1 MAIKIKHRDPKS
13 TDFSSTDIIINI
25 NEGTLFYKTP
35 TGLFKLQGD
44 NLNTTTIEGASS
56 FSELTDVPFLYSSSL
71 QILTDITT
79 DVPFLYSSTLQIL
92 TDITSSGNI
101 SGSSPTSTFSAVT
114 GSFDIISSTTGSF
127 DVMSKQLIII
137 PFTFSH
143 MEGNSEVFIPIKNYL
158 DKTSFNYYHGF
169 IPPYDGKL
177 KKITLGPKE
186 ANPGNTT
193 LRLRKDAGGDFDL
206 DEAGDIVQ
214 AITVSSLVA
223 NSVYDFNFTSA
234 TFSKG
239 DLLAFTY
246 QHNSSD
252 NMEIMGSL
260 VLEFNTAT

>member
-56 FSELTDVPFLYSSSL
+56 FSELTDVPFLYSSS
-71 QILTDITT
+71 
-79 DVPFLYSSTLQIL
+79 LQIL

-186 ANPGNTT
+186 VNPGNTT

>member
-56 FSELTDVPFLYSSSL
+56 FSELTDVPFLYSSS
-71 QILTDITT
+71 
-79 DVPFLYSSTLQIL
+79 LQIL

-252 NMEIMGSL
+252 DMEIMGSL

>member
-56 FSELTDVPFLYSSSL
+56 FSELTDVPFLYSSS
-71 QILTDITT
+71 
-79 DVPFLYSSTLQIL
+79 LQIL

>member
-71 QILTDITT
+71 QILTDIT
-79 DVPFLYSSTLQIL
+79 
-92 TDITSSGNI
+92 SSGNI

-114 GSFDIISSTTGSF
+114 GSFVIISSTTGSF

-252 NMEIMGSL
+252 DMEIMGSL

>member
-1 MAIKIKHRDPKS
+1 M
-13 TDFSSTDIIINI
+13 
-25 NEGTLFYKTP
+25 
-35 TGLFKLQGD
+35 
-44 NLNTTTIEGASS
+44 
-56 FSELTDVPFLYSSSL
+56 LTVFNSL
-71 QILTDITT
+71 
-79 DVPFLYSSTLQIL
+79 
-92 TDITSSGNI
+92 
-101 SGSSPTSTFSAVT
+101 
-114 GSFDIISSTTGSF
+114 
-127 DVMSKQLIII
+127 
-137 PFTFSH
+137 
-143 MEGNSEVFIPIKNYL
+143 
-158 DKTSFNYYHGF
+158 
-169 IPPYDGKL
+169 DGKL

>member
-44 NLNTTTIEGASS
+44 NLNTTTIETIGGGGGASS
-56 FSELTDVPFLYSSSL
+56 FSELTDVPFLYSSS
-71 QILTDITT
+71 
-79 DVPFLYSSTLQIL
+79 LQIL

-114 GSFDIISSTTGSF
+114 GSFDI
-127 DVMSKQLIII
+127 MSKQLAII
-137 PFTFSH
+137 PFTFAH
-143 MEGNSEVFIPIKNYL
+143 LEGNSEVFIPIKNYL

-177 KKITLGPKE
+177 KKITLGPRG

-239 DLLAFTY
+239 DLISFTY
-246 QHNSSD
+246 QHNNNSD
-252 NMEIMGSL
+252 NIEIMGSL